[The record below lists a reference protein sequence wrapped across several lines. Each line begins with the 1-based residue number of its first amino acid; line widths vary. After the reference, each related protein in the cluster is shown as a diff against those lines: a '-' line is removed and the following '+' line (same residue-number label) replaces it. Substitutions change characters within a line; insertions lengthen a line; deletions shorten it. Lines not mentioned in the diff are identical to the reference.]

1 MQSADDA
8 VTSRFLYLAAL
19 VLVYLL
25 DPFQSAY
32 TAAQD
37 LGTT

>member
-1 MQSADDA
+1 MQGTDDA
-8 VTSRFLYLAAL
+8 VTSLFLYLAAF

-25 DPFQSAY
+25 DPFQFAY